1 MISMKKGLAS
11 LMIVLMAFIIMLG
24 SSFSVAFAADPS
36 GENPAESTT
45 SLEDYVQQNITAIND
60 YGVSF
65 GSQYW
70 LRNYFT
76 VDQNQASTSNP
87 EQIVVNGSDGSS
99 YTLYLINGKTREQA
113 EAQMATVLKNGA
125 TVDDV
130 SNITDGLKIGA
141 DTAGATALLSGF
153 APIISLVVGVIVVL
167 VTMGMTLFTA
177 FDIAYIAFPVFRNK
191 CEEQKMMGGNN
202 IMTKKGANGESSLRF
217 VTDDAQYAV
226 SQGTIESGKSPWGI
240 YFRKRIMSYILLAII
255 LFILLTG
262 NISLITNIALNVVSG
277 IMNVLGGLA

>member
-1 MISMKKGLAS
+1 MFKRVAS
-11 LMIVLMAFIIMLG
+11 LFMAVLIVLALACTTT
-24 SSFSVAFAADPS
+24 AFAAEEAHTLPEDVES
-36 GENPAESTT
+36 YIENS
-45 SLEDYVQQNITAIND
+45 ITAIND
-60 YGVSF
+60 SGVSF
-65 GSQYW
+65 SETW
-70 LRNYFT
+70 LRSWLTTDESKAQSLEDGGRQYNVT
-76 VDQNQASTSNP
+76 L
-87 EQIVVNGSDGSS
+87 GSS
-99 YTLYLINGKTREQA
+99 QGVLYIVRGKTEEGLI
-113 EAQMATVLKNGA
+113 EAVQKSVNNAA

-191 CEEQKMMGGNN
+191 CEEQKMNGTGYNVKKDSNGNV
-202 IMTKKGANGESSLRF
+202 SLRF

-226 SQGTIESGKSPWGI
+226 SEGTIENGKSPWGI
-240 YFRKRIMSYILLAII
+240 YFRKRIMSYVLLAIV

-262 NISLITNIALNVVSG
+262 NISLITNIALNIVSG
-277 IMNVLGGLA
+277 IMNVLSGLA

>member
-1 MISMKKGLAS
+1 MLKRVISLFMAVLTVLA
-11 LMIVLMAFIIMLG
+11 LACTTT
-24 SSFSVAFAADPS
+24 AFAAEEAHTLPEDVES
-36 GENPAESTT
+36 YIENS
-45 SLEDYVQQNITAIND
+45 ITAIND
-60 YGVSF
+60 SGVSF
-65 GSQYW
+65 SETW
-70 LRNYFT
+70 LRSWLTTDESKAQSLEDGGRQYNIT
-76 VDQNQASTSNP
+76 L
-87 EQIVVNGSDGSS
+87 GSS
-99 YTLYLINGKTREQA
+99 QGVLYIVRGKTEEGLI
-113 EAQMATVLKNGA
+113 EAVQKSVNNAA

-191 CEEQKMMGGNN
+191 CEEQKMNGTGYNVKKDSSGNV
-202 IMTKKGANGESSLRF
+202 SLRF

-226 SQGTIESGKSPWGI
+226 SEGTIENGKSPWGI
-240 YFRKRIMSYILLAII
+240 YFRKRIMSYVLLAIV

-262 NISLITNIALNVVSG
+262 NISMITNIALNIVSG
-277 IMNVLGGLA
+277 IMNVLSGLA

>member
-1 MISMKKGLAS
+1 MFKRVAS
-11 LMIVLMAFIIMLG
+11 LFMAVLIVLALACTTT
-24 SSFSVAFAADPS
+24 AFAAEEAHTLPEDVES
-36 GENPAESTT
+36 YIENS
-45 SLEDYVQQNITAIND
+45 ITAIND
-60 YGVSF
+60 SGVSF
-65 GSQYW
+65 SETW
-70 LRNYFT
+70 LRSWLTTDESKAQSLEDGGRQYNIT
-76 VDQNQASTSNP
+76 L
-87 EQIVVNGSDGSS
+87 GSS
-99 YTLYLINGKTREQA
+99 QGVLYIVRGKTEEGLI
-113 EAQMATVLKNGA
+113 EAVQKSVNNAA

-191 CEEQKMMGGNN
+191 CEEQKMNGTGYNVKKDSNGNV
-202 IMTKKGANGESSLRF
+202 SLRF

-226 SQGTIESGKSPWGI
+226 SEGTIENGKSPWGI
-240 YFRKRIMSYILLAII
+240 YFRKRIMSYILLAIV

-262 NISLITNIALNVVSG
+262 NISMITNIALNIVSG
-277 IMNVLGGLA
+277 IMNVLSGLA

>member
-1 MISMKKGLAS
+1 MLKRVISLFMAVL
-11 LMIVLMAFIIMLG
+11 IVLALACTTT
-24 SSFSVAFAADPS
+24 AFAAEEAHTLPEDVES
-36 GENPAESTT
+36 YIENS
-45 SLEDYVQQNITAIND
+45 ITAIND
-60 YGVSF
+60 SGVSF
-65 GSQYW
+65 SETW
-70 LRNYFT
+70 LRSWLTTDESKAQSLEDGGRQYNVT
-76 VDQNQASTSNP
+76 L
-87 EQIVVNGSDGSS
+87 GSS
-99 YTLYLINGKTREQA
+99 QGVLYIVRGKTEEGLI
-113 EAQMATVLKNGA
+113 EAVQKSVNNAA

-191 CEEQKMMGGNN
+191 CEEQKMNGTGYNVKKDSSGNV
-202 IMTKKGANGESSLRF
+202 SLRF

-226 SQGTIESGKSPWGI
+226 SEGTIENGKSPWGI
-240 YFRKRIMSYILLAII
+240 YFRKRIMSYILLAIV

-262 NISLITNIALNVVSG
+262 NISMITNIALNIVSG
-277 IMNVLGGLA
+277 IMNVLSGLA

>member
-1 MISMKKGLAS
+1 MFKRVISLFMAVLTVLA
-11 LMIVLMAFIIMLG
+11 MACTTT
-24 SSFSVAFAADPS
+24 AFAAEEAHTLPEDVES
-36 GENPAESTT
+36 YIENS
-45 SLEDYVQQNITAIND
+45 ITAIND
-60 YGVSF
+60 SGVSF
-65 GSQYW
+65 SETW
-70 LRNYFT
+70 LRSWLTTDESKAQSLEDGGRQYNIT
-76 VDQNQASTSNP
+76 L
-87 EQIVVNGSDGSS
+87 GSS
-99 YTLYLINGKTREQA
+99 QGVLYIVRGKTEEGLI
-113 EAQMATVLKNGA
+113 EAVQKSVNNAA

-191 CEEQKMMGGNN
+191 CEEQKMNGTGYNVKKDSSGNV
-202 IMTKKGANGESSLRF
+202 SLRF

-226 SQGTIESGKSPWGI
+226 SEGTIENGKSPWGI
-240 YFRKRIMSYILLAII
+240 YFRKRIMSYVLLAIV

-262 NISLITNIALNVVSG
+262 NISLITNIALNIVSG
-277 IMNVLGGLA
+277 IMNVLSGLA

>member
-1 MISMKKGLAS
+1 MFKRVISLFMAVLTVLA
-11 LMIVLMAFIIMLG
+11 MACTTT
-24 SSFSVAFAADPS
+24 AFAAEEAHTLPEDVES
-36 GENPAESTT
+36 YIENS
-45 SLEDYVQQNITAIND
+45 ITAIND
-60 YGVSF
+60 SGVSF
-65 GSQYW
+65 SETW
-70 LRNYFT
+70 LRSWLTTDESKAQSLEDGGRQYNIT
-76 VDQNQASTSNP
+76 L
-87 EQIVVNGSDGSS
+87 GSS
-99 YTLYLINGKTREQA
+99 QGVLYIVRGKTEEGLI
-113 EAQMATVLKNGA
+113 EAVQKSVNNAA

-191 CEEQKMMGGNN
+191 CEEQKMMGTGYNVKKDSSGNV
-202 IMTKKGANGESSLRF
+202 SLRF

-226 SQGTIESGKSPWGI
+226 SEGTIENGKSPWGI
-240 YFRKRIMSYILLAII
+240 YFRKRIMSYVLLAIV

-262 NISLITNIALNVVSG
+262 NISLITNIALNIVSG
-277 IMNVLGGLA
+277 IMNVLSGLA

>member
-11 LMIVLMAFIIMLG
+11 LMIVLMAFIIVLG

-36 GENPAESTT
+36 AENPAESTT

-60 YGVSF
+60 YGVTF
-65 GSQYW
+65 GQSW

-76 VDQNQASTSNP
+76 VDQNKASTSNP

-113 EAQMATVLKNGA
+113 EEQMASALKNAA

-191 CEEQKMMGGNN
+191 CEEQKMNGTGYNVKKDSNGNV
-202 IMTKKGANGESSLRF
+202 SLRF

-226 SQGTIESGKSPWGI
+226 SEGTIENGKSPWGI
-240 YFRKRIMSYILLAII
+240 YFRKRIMSYVLLAIV

-262 NISLITNIALNVVSG
+262 NISLITNIALNIVSG
-277 IMNVLGGLA
+277 IMNVLSGLA

>member
-36 GENPAESTT
+36 GENPAGSTT
-45 SLEDYVQQNITAIND
+45 SLEDYVQQNITIND
-60 YGVSF
+60 YGFAFKKS
-65 GSQYW
+65 W
-70 LRNYFT
+70 MNKYFT
-76 VDQNQASTSNP
+76 MDQNQASTSNP
-87 EQIVVNGSDGSS
+87 EQIVVNGADGSS
-99 YTLYLINGKTREQA
+99 YTLYFINGKTREQA
-113 EAQMATVLKNGA
+113 EEEMATVLKNEA

-130 SNITDGLKIGA
+130 SDITDGMKIGA

-153 APIISLVVGVIVVL
+153 APIISLVIGVIVVL

>member
-60 YGVSF
+60 YGVTF
-65 GSQYW
+65 GQSW

-76 VDQNQASTSNP
+76 IDQNKASTSNP

-113 EAQMATVLKNGA
+113 EAQMATALKNDA

-191 CEEQKMMGGNN
+191 CEEQKMNGTGYNVKKDSSGNV
-202 IMTKKGANGESSLRF
+202 SLRF

-226 SQGTIESGKSPWGI
+226 SEGTIENGKSPWGI
-240 YFRKRIMSYILLAII
+240 YFRKRIMSYVLLAIV

-262 NISLITNIALNVVSG
+262 NISLITNIALNIVSG
-277 IMNVLGGLA
+277 IMNVLSGLA

>member
-1 MISMKKGLAS
+1 MLKRVISLFMAVLTVLA
-11 LMIVLMAFIIMLG
+11 LACTTT
-24 SSFSVAFAADPS
+24 AFAAEEAHTLPEDVES
-36 GENPAESTT
+36 YIENS
-45 SLEDYVQQNITAIND
+45 ITAIND
-60 YGVSF
+60 SGVSF
-65 GSQYW
+65 SETW
-70 LRNYFT
+70 LRSWLTTDESKAQSLEDGGRQYNIT
-76 VDQNQASTSNP
+76 L
-87 EQIVVNGSDGSS
+87 GSS
-99 YTLYLINGKTREQA
+99 QGVLYIVRGKTEEGLI
-113 EAQMATVLKNGA
+113 EAVQKSVNNAA

-191 CEEQKMMGGNN
+191 CEEQKMNGTGYNVKKDSSGNV
-202 IMTKKGANGESSLRF
+202 SLRF

-226 SQGTIESGKSPWGI
+226 SEGTIENGKSPWGI
-240 YFRKRIMSYILLAII
+240 YFRKRIMSYILLAIV

-262 NISLITNIALNVVSG
+262 NISMITNIALNIVSG
-277 IMNVLGGLA
+277 IMNVLSGLA

>member
-1 MISMKKGLAS
+1 MFKRVISLFMAVLTVLA
-11 LMIVLMAFIIMLG
+11 MACTTT
-24 SSFSVAFAADPS
+24 AFAAEEAHTLPEDVES
-36 GENPAESTT
+36 YIENS
-45 SLEDYVQQNITAIND
+45 ITAIND
-60 YGVSF
+60 SGVSF
-65 GSQYW
+65 SETW
-70 LRNYFT
+70 LRSWLTTDESKAQSLEDGGRQYNIT
-76 VDQNQASTSNP
+76 L
-87 EQIVVNGSDGSS
+87 GSS
-99 YTLYLINGKTREQA
+99 QGVLYIVRGKTEEGLI
-113 EAQMATVLKNGA
+113 EAVQKSVNNAA

-191 CEEQKMMGGNN
+191 CEEQKMNGTGYNVKKDSSGNV
-202 IMTKKGANGESSLRF
+202 SLRF

-226 SQGTIESGKSPWGI
+226 SEGTIENGKSPWGI
-240 YFRKRIMSYILLAII
+240 YFRKRIMSYVLLAIV

-262 NISLITNIALNVVSG
+262 NISMITNIALNIVSG
-277 IMNVLGGLA
+277 IMNVLSGLA

>member
-1 MISMKKGLAS
+1 MLKRVISLFMAVLTVLA
-11 LMIVLMAFIIMLG
+11 LACTTT
-24 SSFSVAFAADPS
+24 AFAAEEAHTLPEDVES
-36 GENPAESTT
+36 YIENS
-45 SLEDYVQQNITAIND
+45 ITAIND
-60 YGVSF
+60 SGVSF
-65 GSQYW
+65 SETW
-70 LRNYFT
+70 LRSWLTTDESKAQSLEDGGRQYNIT
-76 VDQNQASTSNP
+76 L
-87 EQIVVNGSDGSS
+87 GSS
-99 YTLYLINGKTREQA
+99 QGVLYIVRGKTEEGLI
-113 EAQMATVLKNGA
+113 EAVQKSVNNAA

-191 CEEQKMMGGNN
+191 CEEQKMNGTGYNVKKDSNGNV
-202 IMTKKGANGESSLRF
+202 SLRF

-226 SQGTIESGKSPWGI
+226 SEGTIENGKSPWGI
-240 YFRKRIMSYILLAII
+240 YFRKRIMSYVLLAIV

-262 NISLITNIALNVVSG
+262 NISLITNIALNIVSG
-277 IMNVLGGLA
+277 IMNVLSGLA

>member
-1 MISMKKGLAS
+1 MFKRVISLFMAVLTVLA
-11 LMIVLMAFIIMLG
+11 LACTTT
-24 SSFSVAFAADPS
+24 AFAAEEAHTLPEDVES
-36 GENPAESTT
+36 YIENS
-45 SLEDYVQQNITAIND
+45 ITAIND
-60 YGVSF
+60 SGVSF
-65 GSQYW
+65 SETW
-70 LRNYFT
+70 LRSWLTTDESKAQSLEDGGRQYNIT
-76 VDQNQASTSNP
+76 L
-87 EQIVVNGSDGSS
+87 GSS
-99 YTLYLINGKTREQA
+99 QGVLYIVRGKTEEGLI
-113 EAQMATVLKNGA
+113 EAVQKSVNNAA

-191 CEEQKMMGGNN
+191 CEEQKMNGTGYNVKKDSSGNV
-202 IMTKKGANGESSLRF
+202 SLRF

-226 SQGTIESGKSPWGI
+226 SEGTIENGKSPWGI
-240 YFRKRIMSYILLAII
+240 YFRKRIMSYVLLAIV

-262 NISLITNIALNVVSG
+262 NISLITNIALNIVSG
-277 IMNVLGGLA
+277 IMNVLSGLA